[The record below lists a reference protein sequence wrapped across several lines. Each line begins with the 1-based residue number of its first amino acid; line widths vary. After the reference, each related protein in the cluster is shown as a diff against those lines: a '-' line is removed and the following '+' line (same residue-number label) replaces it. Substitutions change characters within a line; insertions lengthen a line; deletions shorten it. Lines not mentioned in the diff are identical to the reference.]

1 MVHGAAIQYFC
12 RSRKGSRQTAAGQ
25 DDRTAGV
32 RGGQRGGQEAF
43 RFPRR
48 VSLST
53 EDASS

>member
-1 MVHGAAIQYFC
+1 MVHGAAIQYVR

-25 DDRTAGV
+25 DDWAAGV
-32 RGGQRGGQEAF
+32 RGGAGGGQEAF